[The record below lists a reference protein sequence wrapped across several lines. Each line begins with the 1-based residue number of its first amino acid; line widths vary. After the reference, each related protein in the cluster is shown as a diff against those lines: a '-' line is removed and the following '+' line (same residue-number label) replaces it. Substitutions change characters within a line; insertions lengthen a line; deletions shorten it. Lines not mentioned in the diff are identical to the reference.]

1 MLTSLHDTKRP
12 PGHGLQYSSSFP
24 VTSISAI
31 FYSPRKCVLLAV
43 CLVLLAS
50 SVAAQDKPVR
60 SATDEDTTRIK
71 QGSGGLVERT
81 AAALLKQREAT
92 LFGRPHMMTAL
103 PIVYYDLRNGVSF
116 GFRSVLHAAG
126 KTPYLYRVSLQLLAS
141 HKGSHKHK
149 LDLDF
154 PDFRE
159 SGFGFGLQAWWERD
173 LEARYYGTGN
183 NSVRD
188 EALITK
194 GRPGFVD
201 EDYYI
206 YNLKHPR
213 LTIYGTRSIW
223 ANLTFSLGFGLDFA
237 EPQLKNDANHSFIA
251 REQPFGFW
259 GGSGR
264 KLLFRL
270 TWDSRN
276 DDTFPRRG
284 MLSEVTFEPNFVK
297 VDLVSSSQIQKKVTF
312 QRYAF
317 SMAVFVPF
325 YSEKVILANRFAFEA
340 VSGEPPYYA
349 LGEIAG
355 QQLTKTV
362 GGSSSLR
369 GFQSQRFQDKVKY
382 ISLTELRCKIS
393 HFVLFSN
400 VLDLVAVG
408 FFDSGRVWSDVSS
421 LSVDDIH
428 TGFGGGLWVN
438 LNEGMIVRFDVGRSR
453 EGWVPFLQLGG
464 TF

>member
-1 MLTSLHDTKRP
+1 VLITCRRP
-12 PGHGLQYSSSFP
+12 SKCAFL
-24 VTSISAI
+24 AI
-31 FYSPRKCVLLAV
+31 CTFFIVNLAV
-43 CLVLLAS
+43 
-50 SVAAQDKPVR
+50 AQDKQLPVV
-60 SATDEDTTRIK
+60 ATPDSTEID
-71 QGSGGLVERT
+71 QNSGGLVERT
-81 AAALLKQREAT
+81 AAALLKQRETT
-92 LFGRPHMMTAL
+92 LFGRRHMMAVL
-103 PIVYYDLRNGVSF
+103 PIAYYDLRNGVSF

-126 KTPYLYRVSLQLLAS
+126 KAPYLYRASLQLLAS

-154 PDFRE
+154 PNFNH

-173 LEARYYGTGN
+173 LEARYYGAGN
-183 NSVRD
+183 NSIRD
-188 EALITK
+188 KTLISK
-194 GRPGFVD
+194 GTADFVD

-213 LTIYGTRSIW
+213 LTVYGTRSIW
-223 ANLTFSLGFGLDFA
+223 ANLAFSFGFGFDHA
-237 EPQLKNDANHSFIA
+237 EPQLKKDAAHSFIA

-270 TWDSRN
+270 TWDTRP
-276 DDTFPRRG
+276 DDTFPTRG
-284 MLSEVTFEPNFVK
+284 LFSELTFEPNFAS
-297 VDLVSSSQIQKKVTF
+297 VDLVSASQARKKVAF

-317 SMAVFVPF
+317 SGALFVPF
-325 YSEKVILANRFAFEA
+325 YSKRVILANRIAFEA

-355 QQLTKTV
+355 QHLTKAV

-369 GFQSQRFQDKVKY
+369 GFKSQRFQDKVKY
-382 ISLTELRCKIS
+382 ISLTELRCNI
-393 HFVLFSN
+393 HRFVLFSN

-408 FFDSGRVWSDVSS
+408 FLDSGRVWSDVSS

-438 LNEGMIVRFDVGRSR
+438 LNEGLIVRFDMGKSR